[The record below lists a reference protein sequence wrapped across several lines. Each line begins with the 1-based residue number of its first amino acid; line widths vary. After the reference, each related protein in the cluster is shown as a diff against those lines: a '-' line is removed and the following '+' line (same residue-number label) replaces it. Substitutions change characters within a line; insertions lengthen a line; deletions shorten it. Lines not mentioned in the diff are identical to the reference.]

1 MKGRRQVRIL
11 EIIRNEHIGT
21 QDELVKRLD
30 EEGLPVTQAT
40 VSRDIKELKLT
51 KVPSGNG
58 RYRYSAPGRI
68 EDIEASQRLR
78 RLFRDCCTS
87 IDHSDNIIVVKSYTG
102 TASAVG
108 EAIDNLGWK
117 EIVGTVAGD
126 NTLFVVVKPKEVAS
140 LVVKRLHD
148 LMS

>member
-78 RLFRDCCTS
+78 RLF
-87 IDHSDNIIVVKSYTG
+87 V
-102 TASAVG
+102 TAVRA
-108 EAIDNLGWK
+108 
-117 EIVGTVAGD
+117 
-126 NTLFVVVKPKEVAS
+126 
-140 LVVKRLHD
+140 
-148 LMS
+148 

>member
-1 MKGRRQVRIL
+1 
-11 EIIRNEHIGT
+11 
-21 QDELVKRLD
+21 
-30 EEGLPVTQAT
+30 
-40 VSRDIKELKLT
+40 
-51 KVPSGNG
+51 
-58 RYRYSAPGRI
+58 
-68 EDIEASQRLR
+68 
-78 RLFRDCCTS
+78 
-87 IDHSDNIIVVKSYTG
+87 VKSYTG

-108 EAIDNLGWK
+108 EAIDNLAWK